1 MLNRAVGKARIF
13 GKQRDCEAFDS
24 GDRREAKE
32 RLPMRILAWCVP
44 SNHWF
49 VLWPRGDGDLSEFT
63 RWLTVTHTQR
73 IARTASHVR
82 NRPPC
87 TGAVSSRSR
96 GDEDDHLLTVLAV
109 RGTQTLAGQHGP
121 RGRGMALVES
131 LASSPRR
138 RRRAW
143 WTRVGY
149 DPFIVA
155 ALIRDT
161 VWALDRL
168 IWRPL
173 RQQWA
178 MPLYGRPL

>member
-1 MLNRAVGKARIF
+1 MWQTPDIPRRLRVASGGYAYHVLNRAVGKARIF

-82 NRPPC
+82 NRPPVPGPFQAVPEERRTI
-87 TGAVSSRSR
+87 TG
-96 GDEDDHLLTVLAV
+96 
-109 RGTQTLAGQHGP
+109 
-121 RGRGMALVES
+121 
-131 LASSPRR
+131 
-138 RRRAW
+138 
-143 WTRVGY
+143 
-149 DPFIVA
+149 
-155 ALIRDT
+155 
-161 VWALDRL
+161 
-168 IWRPL
+168 
-173 RQQWA
+173 
-178 MPLYGRPL
+178 